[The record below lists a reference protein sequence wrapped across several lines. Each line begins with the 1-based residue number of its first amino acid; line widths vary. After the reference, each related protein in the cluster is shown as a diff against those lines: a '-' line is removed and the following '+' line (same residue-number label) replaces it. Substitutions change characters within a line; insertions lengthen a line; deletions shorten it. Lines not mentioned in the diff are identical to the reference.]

1 MQYALKLKSNPS
13 NPTYEPQYKT
23 LFENKPNMTPSFG
36 IRISSEFENMNLDLD
51 TIADFKISDVPP
63 WTFSQ
68 PRVLFSLHNDK
79 KFQTDPIVFRTKFQ
93 ELLSDFPKYETIFTD
108 GSKAVDTAGSA
119 CVTPSDTY
127 KCRLPDNASI
137 FSAEIKAIDLALDH
151 IEQSRSS
158 DFIIFSDSFS
168 VLQSLHNRHIE
179 NPLLLDVLLKHNEL
193 NRIVFCWLSSHV
205 GIKGNE
211 KADIAAKSALTL
223 NISDLKIPFT
233 DFKPS
238 INTLVH
244 KMWQMSWNAAVFNKL
259 HSIKP
264 SLGEWQP
271 NYRIDRKEEV
281 TLARLRIGHTFIT
294 HSFLLKG
301 EDWPLC
307 IPCQE
312 PFSVK
317 HFLLDCTDFRIIRSR
332 FYRVNSLKELF
343 DTVEPVRIFSFLK
356 EIGLYNKI

>member
-13 NPTYEPQYKT
+13 NPTYETVFEPQYKT
-23 LFENKPNMTPSFG
+23 LFENKPNMVPSFG

-51 TIADFKISDVPP
+51 NIAEFKVPDVPP

-79 KFQTDPIVFRTKFQ
+79 KSQTDPLVFRTKFH
-93 ELLSDFPKYETIFTD
+93 ELLSNFPSYNK
-108 GSKAVDTAGSA
+108 
-119 CVTPSDTY
+119 
-127 KCRLPDNASI
+127 
-137 FSAEIKAIDLALDH
+137 
-151 IEQSRSS
+151 
-158 DFIIFSDSFS
+158 
-168 VLQSLHNRHIE
+168 
-179 NPLLLDVLLKHNEL
+179 
-193 NRIVFCWLSSHV
+193 
-205 GIKGNE
+205 
-211 KADIAAKSALTL
+211 
-223 NISDLKIPFT
+223 
-233 DFKPS
+233 
-238 INTLVH
+238 
-244 KMWQMSWNAAVFNKL
+244 WQMSWNAAVFNKL
-259 HSIKP
+259 HSIMP

-294 HSFLLKG
+294 HSFMLKG

-332 FYRVNSLKELF
+332 FYRVSSLKELF

-356 EIGLYNKI
+356 EIGLYDKI

>member
-13 NPTYEPQYKT
+13 NPTYETVFEPQYKT
-23 LFENKPNMTPSFG
+23 LFENKPNMIPSFG

-158 DFIIFSDSFS
+158 DFIIFSDSLS

-193 NRIVFCWLSSHV
+193 AELNRIVFV
-205 GIKGNE
+205 GFPVMLGL
-211 KADIAAKSALTL
+211 KATKKPTL
-223 NISDLKIPFT
+223 LQNLP
-233 DFKPS
+233 
-238 INTLVH
+238 
-244 KMWQMSWNAAVFNKL
+244 
-259 HSIKP
+259 
-264 SLGEWQP
+264 
-271 NYRIDRKEEV
+271 
-281 TLARLRIGHTFIT
+281 
-294 HSFLLKG
+294 
-301 EDWPLC
+301 
-307 IPCQE
+307 
-312 PFSVK
+312 
-317 HFLLDCTDFRIIRSR
+317 
-332 FYRVNSLKELF
+332 
-343 DTVEPVRIFSFLK
+343 
-356 EIGLYNKI
+356 